1 MIAPNLTFCKAPN
14 LTFCKASI
22 AEEISECP
30 LKKQCIMSLNEHISS
45 AQETKKKLLAEWI
58 KIDSTAFLFLKIQL
72 NSVCVHK
79 IQCKFNE

>member
-1 MIAPNLTFCKAPN
+1 
-14 LTFCKASI
+14 
-22 AEEISECP
+22 
-30 LKKQCIMSLNEHISS
+30 MSLNEHISS